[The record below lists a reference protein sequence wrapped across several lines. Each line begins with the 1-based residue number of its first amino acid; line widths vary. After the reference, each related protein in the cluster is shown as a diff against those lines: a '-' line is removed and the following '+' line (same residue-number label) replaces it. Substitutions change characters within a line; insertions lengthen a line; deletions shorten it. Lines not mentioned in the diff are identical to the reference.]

1 MDDLD
6 HLLREAGARWR
17 AQQPPP
23 RTIDDASLTDT
34 GRPINVVWR
43 RMGAAILGAA
53 AVVMV
58 VLAIGIWAQVA
69 RAPQVGTGGSVA
81 SAIRSPASAT
91 EGRIIF
97 GSPANPQTA
106 FPLDGERLIAWTAY
120 LAEPVVDTSVNLV
133 ISPSG
138 GDRELFGYRQF
149 ITDPEATTLVN
160 EMPLGRFLPDPGVY
174 VMRYVSTDGEVLAEG
189 EFELFGD
196 PL

>member
-1 MDDLD
+1 MNDLD

-17 AQQPPP
+17 AAQPPP
-23 RTIDDASLTDT
+23 RTIDDLSLTET
-34 GRPINVVWR
+34 GRPLSSVWR
-43 RMGAAILGAA
+43 LVGAAIVGAG

-58 VLAIGIWAQVA
+58 VLGIGLWTQVA
-69 RAPQVGTGGSVA
+69 RGPQVGTSGPVD
-81 SAIRSPASAT
+81 SAPTHPASAT

-97 GSPANPQTA
+97 GSPASPETA
-106 FPLDGERLIAWTAY
+106 FRLDGEKLIAWTAY
-120 LAEPVVDTSVNLV
+120 LAEPVEGTSVNLV
-133 ISPSG
+133 ISTSG
-138 GDRELFGYRQF
+138 SDRELFGYRQF

-160 EMPLGRFLPDPGVY
+160 EMPLGRFLADPGNY